1 MSESDFFSVSFV
13 NNSNNKFKGMAEHS
27 DNNIHDAFLTIE
39 KFLGGKHIIEINAI
53 KMKMLKLE
61 HKVSEQQ
68 RDITILKLENEMK
81 LLKLKYNNEVEEKEK
96 EATPLKNEKEM
107 KPVKNY
113 SKMSTDDLLTDGIEK
128 YFLRENE
135 IQNSYQEWFEI
146 VTTRLTK
153 NNPLIF
159 ETFLLE
165 KLNSMRMRK
174 IRIFA
179 TK

>member
-1 MSESDFFSVSFV
+1 
-13 NNSNNKFKGMAEHS
+13 
-27 DNNIHDAFLTIE
+27 
-39 KFLGGKHIIEINAI
+39 
-53 KMKMLKLE
+53 
-61 HKVSEQQ
+61 
-68 RDITILKLENEMK
+68 
-81 LLKLKYNNEVEEKEK
+81 
-96 EATPLKNEKEM
+96 M

-113 SKMSTDDLLTDGIEK
+113 FKMTTDDLLTDGIEK